1 MNKIV
6 KNAFILTAITVIAGL
21 LLGVVYGVTKEPIAN
36 AKAKAK
42 QEAFQSVLSDADS
55 FETVDDL
62 DTDAASELLKSN
74 GYSSDAIEEVAL
86 GKDKSGETIGY
97 VINVVSHEGYGG
109 DIEISVGIQADGT
122 GKGIEMLSISET
134 AGLGMKS
141 TEPAFKDQF
150 KDKKVETFSYTKTGE
165 EGDDKIDAISGATI
179 TTNAVTNAVDS
190 ALVYFQNELGGGSN
204 E

>member
-55 FETVDDL
+55 FETVDNL

-86 GKDKSGETIGY
+86 GKDKSGETSDMSSI
-97 VINVVSHEGYGG
+97 VVSMRGMAE
-109 DIEISVGIQADGT
+109 DVEISVVSRPMER
-122 GKGIEMLSISET
+122 KGIRCSVSVKLQVL
-134 AGLGMKS
+134 A
-141 TEPAFKDQF
+141 
-150 KDKKVETFSYTKTGE
+150 
-165 EGDDKIDAISGATI
+165 
-179 TTNAVTNAVDS
+179 
-190 ALVYFQNELGGGSN
+190 
-204 E
+204 

>member
-36 AKAKAK
+36 AKANSK

-86 GKDKSGETIGY
+86 GKD
-97 VINVVSHEGYGG
+97 
-109 DIEISVGIQADGT
+109 IEISVGIQADGT
-122 GKGIEMLSISET
+122 VKGIEMLSISET
-134 AGLGMKS
+134 AGLGMKA

>member
-36 AKAKAK
+36 AKANSK

-74 GYSSDAIEEVAL
+74 L
-86 GKDKSGETIGY
+86 GIPAMLSRKLPLEKDKSGETIGY

-122 GKGIEMLSISET
+122 VKGIEMLSISET
-134 AGLGMKS
+134 AGLGMKA

-150 KDKKVETFSYTKTGE
+150 KDKK
-165 EGDDKIDAISGATI
+165 
-179 TTNAVTNAVDS
+179 
-190 ALVYFQNELGGGSN
+190 
-204 E
+204 

>member
-55 FETVDDL
+55 FETVDNL

-109 DIEISVGIQADGT
+109 DIEIAVGIQADGT
-122 GKGIEMLSISET
+122 VKGIEMLSISET
-134 AGLGMKS
+134 AGLGMKAD
-141 TEPAFKDQF
+141 TDDFKNQF
-150 KDKKVETFSYTKTGE
+150 RDKKVEKFQYTKTGAASE
-165 EGDDKIDAISGATI
+165 DEIDAISGATI
-179 TTNAVTNAVDS
+179 TTNAVTNGVNAGL
-190 ALVYFQNELGGGSN
+190 AAFQYMEGG
-204 E
+204 EQ

>member
-55 FETVDDL
+55 FETVDNL

-122 GKGIEMLSISET
+122 VKGIEMLSISET
-134 AGLGMKS
+134 AGLGMKAD
-141 TEPAFKDQF
+141 TDDFKNQF
-150 KDKKVETFSYTKTGE
+150 RDKKVEKFQYTKTGAASE
-165 EGDDKIDAISGATI
+165 DEIDAISGATI
-179 TTNAVTNAVDS
+179 TTNAVTNGVNAGL
-190 ALVYFQNELGGGSN
+190 AAFQYMEGG
-204 E
+204 EQ